1 MKTCS
6 GSPNILLGPRSSEQ
20 ELQPKLKMAQTFVT
34 VLCDL
39 GCLFDAFLLYYIL
52 VKAYWS
58 RHFLPS
64 PVMKVLCHFDFSP
77 NADGLFLGLTRTESQ
92 MICCHLFDAFGL
104 VRTQSEPAH
113 RCYDAIC
120 WTRSDS
126 FGLLSDSVQ
135 TISPMP
141 VCDFRPPPFLD
152 LYNII

>member
-6 GSPNILLGPRSSEQ
+6 GSPNIVLGPRSSKQ

-64 PVMKVLCHFDFSP
+64 PVMKVLCHFDFFP
-77 NADGLFLGLTRTESQ
+77 NADGLFWGLTRTESQ

-104 VRTQSEPAH
+104 VRTL
-113 RCYDAIC
+113 
-120 WTRSDS
+120 
-126 FGLLSDSVQ
+126 FGLSPNRLTDATLRLVGLVGTLSESVQ
-135 TISPMP
+135 TTSPML
-141 VCDFRPPPFLD
+141 VCDFRLHPF
-152 LYNII
+152 